1 MDAWLNKSGAVGL
14 GDLDLADFPE
24 TGRGVKAQRPFKEGE
39 RILTIPANCLWTVKG
54 AYADPLFGPVLQSV
68 QPPLSVEDTLALYI
82 LFVRSRVGDPAYA
95 ERQSHVAVLPSEYT
109 LSMFFTEEELRVCAG
124 SSLYTLTT
132 QLRGRVGDDYK
143 KLLTSVFMRH
153 RDLFPLD
160 KFSFQ
165 DYKWALSS
173 VWSRSM
179 DFAISEGNSV
189 RLIAPFADMLNH
201 APDAKQCHAYDMS
214 TGGLSVLACRDY
226 QVGDQVFIYYGS
238 IANSR
243 LLRLYGFVL
252 PGNPIDNYELVLQT
266 SSMAPLYEQKQRLWK
281 LAGLDEVSTIPLT
294 LKTPLPDSVLR
305 YLRIQRLDESE
316 LGAMTMQIA
325 TESYKKIS
333 DENESQIL
341 QFLSE
346 SIGALLEGFEIPL
359 EKLEVQLAE
368 GLYSPGSNAWAAAHV
383 SLGEQ
388 RVLKA
393 AKEKTDVL
401 LASVADG
408 SASLPPTKQCA
419 NCSRDSEAARLMA
432 CGKCRAVKYCG
443 RECQVAHFKEHKA
456 LCRSLSA
463 RKERDI

>member
-1 MDAWLNKSGAVGL
+1 MDAWLKKSGAVGL
-14 GDLDLADFPE
+14 SDLDLADFPE
-24 TGRGVKAQRPFKEGE
+24 TGRGVKAQRPFKAGE
-39 RILTIPANCLWTVKG
+39 RILTIPANCIWTAKA
-54 AYADPLFGPVLQSV
+54 AYADPILGPVLQSV
-68 QPPLSVEDTLALYI
+68 QPPLSVEDILALYI
-82 LFVRSRVGDPAYA
+82 LFVRSRVDDPAYA
-95 ERQSHVAVLPSEYT
+95 ERQTHVAMLPSEHT
-109 LSMFFTEEELRVCAG
+109 LSMFFTDEELRVCAG

-132 QLRGRVGDDYK
+132 HLRGRVGDDYK
-143 KLLTSVFMRH
+143 KLLTRLFMRH

-179 DFAISEGNSV
+179 DFTIAKGNSV
-189 RLIAPFADMLNH
+189 RLMAPFADMLNH
-201 APDAKQCHAYDMS
+201 ASDAKQCHAYDPS
-214 TGGLSVLACRDY
+214 TGDLSILACRDY
-226 QVGDQVFIYYGS
+226 QAGDQVFIHYGN
-238 IANSR
+238 IANGR

-252 PGNPIDNYELVLQT
+252 PDNPNDNYELVLQT

-294 LKTPLPDSVLR
+294 LKNPLPESVLR

-316 LGAMTMQIA
+316 LGTMTMQIA

-346 SIGALLEGFEIPL
+346 SIGALLGGFEVPL

-368 GLYSPGSNAWAAAHV
+368 GLYSPGSNAWAAAQV

-393 AKEKTDVL
+393 AKAKADAL

-408 SASLPPTKQCA
+408 DAPLPPSNQCA
-419 NCSRDSEAARLMA
+419 KCGKDSKAARLMA
-432 CGKCRAVKYCG
+432 CGKCKTVKYCG

-463 RKERDI
+463 SK